1 MVFSIALD
9 ESVNIND
16 IPCLAVMARHCDHST
31 VREELCCLKPMPGT
45 TKGEV
50 FMEHFNELGVDISK
64 IFLITRNGA
73 PAIVGDKWE
82 LSG

>member
-16 IPCLAVMARHCDHST
+16 IPCLAVMARHCDHLI

-50 FMEHFNELGVDISK
+50 FMEHFNELGVDMSWQ
-64 IFLITRNGA
+64 LGNCYDSGQ
-73 PAIVGDKWE
+73 PPWE
-82 LSG
+82 MCTGGRS